1 MDKDYTP
8 NSHKYKE
15 EQKNVS
21 ERPAVKKVIDG
32 KAKVKKKSEIR
43 KFADVFV
50 AEDIGNVKDYI
61 VGDVIVPLI
70 KKTICD
76 MFEDIPRMIFY
87 GNTSKS
93 RRSSGDRVSYTD
105 YSRDRD
111 RRRAEPQSRSALD
124 YDEIYFDSRRD
135 AENVLRA
142 MDEIMSTYQIVRVA
156 DLYELAG
163 ERIDNDFSYTANN
176 YGWINIR
183 NAEIRGTRH
192 GYVIDM
198 PRAVPI
204 K

>member
-87 GNTSKS
+87 GNTNKS
-93 RRSSGDRVSYTD
+93 RRSSGDRVSYAD
-105 YSRDRD
+105 YSRNRD
-111 RRRAEPQSRSALD
+111 YRRDEPRTRNGLD
-124 YDEIYFDSRRD
+124 YDEIRFDTRKD
-135 AENVLRA
+135 AEKVLRA
-142 MDEIMSTYQIVRVA
+142 MDEIMDTYGMVRVA
-156 DLYELAG
+156 DMFDMVG
-163 ERIDNDFSYTANN
+163 EGETAPYTAND
-176 YGWINIR
+176 YGWLNIR
-183 NAEIRGTRH
+183 NAEIIRVRD
-192 GYVIDM
+192 GYTIKM
-198 PRAVPI
+198 PRAIPI

>member
-105 YSRDRD
+105 YTRNRD
-111 RRRAEPQSRSALD
+111 RRRDEPRTGNSLD
-124 YDEIYFDSRRD
+124 YDEIRFDTRGD
-135 AENVLRA
+135 AEKVLRA
-142 MDEIMSTYQIVRVA
+142 MDEMMDAYGMVRVA
-156 DLYELAG
+156 DMFDMAG
-163 ERIDNDFSYTANN
+163 ETAPYTANS
-176 YGWINIR
+176 YGWLNIR
-183 NAEIRGTRH
+183 NARIVRDRDE
-192 GYVIDM
+192 YVIDM